1 MSNQDVEAQ
10 KADTTSPEGTDA
22 AAWTKGAA
30 GKATI
35 VSTLLVAISA
45 LIVGSIALSR
55 TSSSSTPQSQQ
66 NLGIGTA
73 HHGGKGITTNTEKT
87 KQSGDDVE
95 SKEDTTAT
103 SGTFD
108 AVSSAGILKC
118 GVVPVI
124 GFADNSTGT
133 WVGMDADLCRAVAAG
148 VGADVEFVPTTFPD
162 RWMVAG
168 GTHDVASGSVRL
180 AGYTGPYEIGVNTF
194 SKDPLAIMTRED
206 DPSFSDFCFWVL
218 QATIFAEEEEITQ
231 MTAADTMPLI
241 NLYGDLFT
249 RMLQNAVQ
257 AVGNT
262 GELYERNIERLVP
275 RAGLNQLNDA
285 GGPQLYSLPGITSN
299 SWVG

>member
-1 MSNQDVEAQ
+1 MRICVN
-10 KADTTSPEGTDA
+10 EGT
-22 AAWTKGAA
+22 
-30 GKATI
+30 
-35 VSTLLVAISA
+35 
-45 LIVGSIALSR
+45 
-55 TSSSSTPQSQQ
+55 
-66 NLGIGTA
+66 
-73 HHGGKGITTNTEKT
+73 TTE
-87 KQSGDDVE
+87 Q
-95 SKEDTTAT
+95 
-103 SGTFD
+103 
-108 AVSSAGILKC
+108 
-118 GVVPVI
+118 GVRSL
-124 GFADNSTGT
+124 FADEFIWVQPGGEISLMGLVTGKCN
-133 WVGMDADLCRAVAAG
+133 V
-148 VGADVEFVPTTFPD
+148 
-162 RWMVAG
+162 VAG